1 MTRAGPVLMRL
12 FLLLAVL
19 SPAAIFGTA
28 NFVLYKANQA
38 ASGAPFCVQVA
49 TQSTVGQYQPVRSL
63 WQLTI
68 LAMHTRYQS
77 LGGSDSF
84 QFAFHGVLVVD
95 RRDHAELWHWSWTQF
110 GWQPIS
116 DGERRA
122 LRVEPACTPSRTF
135 NDDLPIV

>member
-1 MTRAGPVLMRL
+1 MLRVGPFLLRL

-28 NFVLYKANQA
+28 NFVLYKASQTAN
-38 ASGAPFCVQVA
+38 GAPFCVQVA
-49 TQSTVGQYQPVRSL
+49 TQSSVGQYKPVRSL

-95 RRDHAELWHWSWTQF
+95 GKENANLWHWSWTQF
-110 GWQPIS
+110 GWQLITE
-116 DGERRA
+116 GERQA
-122 LRVEPACTPSRTF
+122 LRVEASCSPSRTF
-135 NDDLPIV
+135 NEDLPIV